1 MKERTD
7 YMGSKIPLNEI
18 RRCRELCRKNQEH
31 SLHRTEKVQIEE
43 NGGSIPYL
51 RFKMKLRQEKVDSF
65 SSRDLVYYFRE
76 VSIEAGKKYS
86 IANFRKDM
94 HIMKVLQK
102 DYTNAEIVLMI
113 DFLFSEDNDY
123 LNFPTINVMASQ
135 WRNTI
140 YQDSQDWA
148 EDKYVP
154 HKKRG
159 KKKIARQSQI
169 EEREYKKSYENDI
182 SIGEW

>member
-1 MKERTD
+1 MVRSTILPRKKLYELSAKSKEYAALR
-7 YMGSKIPLNEI
+7 NE
-18 RRCRELCRKNQEH
+18 
-31 SLHRTEKVQIEE
+31 HRQIEE

-76 VSIEAGKKYS
+76 VSIEARKKYS

-169 EEREYKKSYENDI
+169 EEREYKKSDENDI